1 MKGKTLRPDLI
12 KGLLIKIIF
21 NLDIFP
27 EALHVSFGPLY
38 CDECIKL
45 LFAIVV
51 ANVVTVVV
59 VVAILVAVGVVVVII
74 V

>member
-27 EALHVSFGPLY
+27 ETLHVSFGPLY

-45 LFAIVV
+45 LFAIAV
-51 ANVVTVVV
+51 ANDVTVVV
-59 VVAILVAVGVVVVII
+59 VVVAVGVVVVII